1 MAMFQYLQLF
11 HGRPDPREQLN
22 DWGSEGP
29 VIGPLEYVHTTYAT
43 DVKFGFFDKSQSD
56 GWLTIVNGLIYYDG
70 VYYGDWSSFTNL
82 PKELTS
88 RVIEFD
94 QLKAAL
100 PPAPVTAPPG
110 ETQNLADLLT
120 ALNGFAFL
128 ALHNAKDPADLQRY
142 LEQILAASN
151 RAVVLYHQFYV
162 LRLHGGIEPELI
174 GPFDTEDDRDDRAKE
189 LRKENDE
196 DVMLA
201 LNGPGSSIEIDAYSG
216 GFFLDE
222 ESDEN

>member
-11 HGRPDPREQLN
+11 HGRTDPREQLN

-43 DVKFGFFDKSQSD
+43 DVKFGFFDKSKSD

-94 QLKAAL
+94 QSRAAL
-100 PPAPVTAPPG
+100 PKPTPISPADTDNA
-110 ETQNLADLLT
+110 ADLLT
-120 ALNGFAFL
+120 TLNGFAFL

-142 LEQILAASN
+142 LEQILTASN
-151 RAVVLYHQFYV
+151 RAINLYHQFYV
-162 LRLHGGIEPELI
+162 LRLHGGIEPELV
-174 GPFDTEDDRDDRAKE
+174 GPFDNEDERDDRAKE

-196 DVMLA
+196 DVILA
-201 LNGPGSSIEIDAYSG
+201 VDGPGSSIKIDAYSG
-216 GFFLDE
+216 GFFIDE
-222 ESDEN
+222 DSDEN

>member
-11 HGRPDPREQLN
+11 HGRTDPREQLN
-22 DWGSEGP
+22 DWGSPGP

-43 DVKFGFFDKSQSD
+43 DVKFGFFDKSKSD
-56 GWLTIVNGLIYYDG
+56 GWLTIVDGLIYYDG

-82 PKELTS
+82 PPELNA
-88 RVIEFD
+88 RLIEFD
-94 QLKAAL
+94 HSKAVL
-100 PPAPVTAPPG
+100 PKTAPTPTA
-110 ETQNLADLLT
+110 ETDNAADLLT

-128 ALHNAKDPADLQRY
+128 ALHNAKAPADLQRY
-142 LEQILAASN
+142 LEQILTASN

-174 GPFDTEDDRDDRAKE
+174 GPFNTEDDRDDRAKE

-196 DVMLA
+196 DGILA
-201 LNGPGSSIEIDAYSG
+201 LDGPGSSIKIDAYSG
-216 GFFLDE
+216 GFFIDE
-222 ESDEN
+222 DSDEN